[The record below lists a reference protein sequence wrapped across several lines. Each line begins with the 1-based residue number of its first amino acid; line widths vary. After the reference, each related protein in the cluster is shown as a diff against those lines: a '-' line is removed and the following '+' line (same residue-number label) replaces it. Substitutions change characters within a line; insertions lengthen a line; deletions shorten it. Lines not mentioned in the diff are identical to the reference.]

1 MKWLGDN
8 MLSFVPPT
16 CRWDDSP
23 LHTNNHGFTGITFA
37 KVKSNPKRCG
47 GYVSK
52 HGPEEKTD

>member
-1 MKWLGDN
+1 
-8 MLSFVPPT
+8 MLSFVPP
-16 CRWDDSP
+16 RWDDSP

-37 KVKSNPKRCG
+37 KVESYPKRCG